1 MKIMVVEDHIHVASL
16 LAAALTHEGHEVIA
30 AHDAEEALA
39 LLAQHRPDA
48 LLLDVLLG
56 ELSGI
61 DLLRQLRRTDK
72 TLPVVLLTGQ
82 ATADIVEAAQRLGV
96 TAILEK
102 PFGLKRLPQA
112 LREAVG
118 GRATR
123 PRRARAPGRP
133 VSRRPGD
140 RENKE
145 QAVATKRGDGPGSPD
160 PSSVR
165 GQGVGQPRRR
175 D

>member
-1 MKIMVVEDHIHVASL
+1 MTIMAVEDDIHVASL
-16 LAAALTHEGHEVIA
+16 LTAALTHEGHEVIA

-39 LLAQHRPDA
+39 LLAQQRPDA

-61 DLLRQLRRTDK
+61 DLLRQLRRTDQA
-72 TLPVVLLTGQ
+72 LPVVLLTGH

-112 LREAVG
+112 LREALG
-118 GRATR
+118 GRVTR
-123 PRRARAPGRP
+123 PRKPRARGRP

-140 RENKE
+140 GENE
-145 QAVATKRGDGPGSPD
+145 QQAGATKRGDGPGSPN
-160 PSSVR
+160 PSTVR
-165 GQGVGQPRRR
+165 GQNVRQPRRR